1 MANQIESQNPMDNDN
16 QYGADE
22 VQNSKQNRGM
32 NQMIQDINERPG
44 GGKNED
50 DEMDIEPVSAGG
62 GMGHRIPQQQKFS
75 YAKI

>member
-1 MANQIESQNPMDNDN
+1 
-16 QYGADE
+16 
-22 VQNSKQNRGM
+22 M